1 MKTTSKF
8 FFSLSLAALCFS
20 CNDIDLV
27 GEQPDDQQSQ
37 SLELVKGVTAQV
49 ADFKFDDSA
58 FTRSSHT
65 FSSSTGYSFV
75 WEQGDTLGIFPV
87 ESNQVEFPVKDGI
100 GTNKAVFNG
109 GAWALRANYHYAS
122 YYPFSSDNY
131 HRKITELPVDY
142 TDQTVDGNNPLAH
155 LGKYDFLYSAP
166 AETSDNGYV
175 NLNLQHLGCFVL
187 FRLTLP
193 EAGSYRYLN
202 VTSEEV
208 PLIHK
213 ATFDLSASTPVLTPT
228 RSYTDY
234 CINLKNVTANTP
246 NEVVDITAMFAP
258 LDLSGTTLK
267 LSLMRNDGTMYSTTV
282 AGKNME
288 AGKAYGFAPTVAF
301 TEVVDVPTAKIK
313 DGNTFNNVIKQ
324 LAKGLNYNSSY
335 NVLQSDDDNI
345 TRVNFEYNSSTNSGT
360 IISTTDSPYPIYVN
374 YYNHIITVSTSA
386 ARISSTNMAS
396 MFYKL
401 HALES
406 VDLSGFDTQ
415 NVTSMGAMLSGCS
428 ALKYINL
435 SGLNTQN
442 VTYMGNMFN
451 KCSKLTSLDLSH
463 FNTQS
468 VTGMSNMFNECS
480 RLKEL
485 NLSGFSTNNV
495 SDMTQMFCLCNA
507 MCSLDLGSKF
517 VINSSTKKTNMCVGL
532 ASDPGV
538 IECSITCTSAT
549 KGALKNGT
557 EFPYLNK
564 FIWNIIE

>member
-37 SLELVKGVTAQV
+37 SSELVKGVTAQV

-58 FTRSSHT
+58 LTRSSHT

-100 GTNKAVFNG
+100 GTSKAVFNG

-193 EAGSYRYLN
+193 EAGSYKYLN

-213 ATFDLSASTPVLTPT
+213 ATFDLSAATPVLTPT

-234 CINLKNVTANTP
+234 CINLKNVTANTS

-258 LDLSGTTLK
+258 LDLSGRTLK

-288 AGKAYGFAPTVAF
+288 AGKAYGYAPTVAF
-301 TEVVDVPTAKIK
+301 TEVADVPTAKIK
-313 DGNTFNNVIKQ
+313 DGKSFNAAIKS
-324 LAKGLNYNSSY
+324 LAADTSYDSYKWQFSNYNIEEIKFNYNSNQTSKTKIPTEDSSIPIYASY
-335 NVLQSDDDNI
+335 SNGVV
-345 TRVNFEYNSSTNSGT
+345 T
-360 IISTTDSPYPIYVN
+360 ISTE
-374 YYNHIITVSTSA
+374 A
-386 ARISSTNMAS
+386 ARISCVDMSYMFSKMKRLLNIDLPGIGIYTQNTTNMSNLFYDCSETRSINLAGINTKNVTNMYG
-396 MFYKL
+396 MFELCLSLKSL
-401 HALES
+401 
-406 VDLSGFDTQ
+406 DLSSF
-415 NVTSMGAMLSGCS
+415 
-428 ALKYINL
+428 
-435 SGLNTQN
+435 NTQN
-442 VTYMGNMFN
+442 VTNMGCMF
-451 KCSKLTSLDLSH
+451 KDCYLLES
-463 FNTQS
+463 
-468 VTGMSNMFNECS
+468 
-480 RLKEL
+480 L
-485 NLSGFSTNNV
+485 NLGRHFT
-495 SDMTQMFCLCNA
+495 
-507 MCSLDLGSKF
+507 
-517 VINSSTKKTNMCVGL
+517 INSTTNTSSMFLRFVQTTQK
-532 ASDPGV
+532 AT
-538 IECSITCTSAT
+538 ITCTEAT
-549 KGALKNGT
+549 KSALPTLYNYMDRYSYT
-557 EFPYLNK
+557 WVILE
-564 FIWNIIE
+564 

>member
-27 GEQPDDQQSQ
+27 GEQPDGQQSQ
-37 SLELVKGVTAQV
+37 SSELVKGVTAQV

-193 EAGSYRYLN
+193 EAGSYKYLN

-288 AGKAYGFAPTVAF
+288 AGKAYGYATGGTFVEAD
-301 TEVVDVPTAKIK
+301 EVPTA
-313 DGNTFNNVIKQ
+313 T
-324 LAKGLNYNSSY
+324 L
-335 NVLQSDDDNI
+335 
-345 TRVNFEYNSSTNSGT
+345 STGKVVNSGIKT
-360 IISTTDSPYPIYVN
+360 SVNGSYTSWGTKDTSIKEIKFDYCSSVTSGTDVSSFNSPYPVYVN
-374 YYNHIITVSTSA
+374 YSDHVVTISTKASRLSCGNDMTV
-386 ARISSTNMAS
+386 
-396 MFYKL
+396 MFN
-401 HALES
+401 
-406 VDLSGFDTQ
+406 GFEPLTTLD
-415 NVTSMGAMLSGCS
+415 
-428 ALKYINL
+428 L

-442 VTYMGNMFN
+442 VTEMNYLFGE
-451 KCSKLTSLDLSH
+451 CYSLTSLDLSG
-463 FNTQS
+463 FNTQNVTDMHDLFRGCRSLTILDLSSFNTQNVTDMDGMFYS
-468 VTGMSNMFNECS
+468 VMQ
-480 RLKEL
+480 LKSL
-485 NLSGFSTNNV
+485 NLGKN
-495 SDMTQMFCLCNA
+495 
-507 MCSLDLGSKF
+507 F
-517 VINSSTKKTNMCVGL
+517 VIDSNVNKTSMCLNFAYKSKKCT
-532 ASDPGV
+532 
-538 IECSITCTSAT
+538 ITCTEAT
-549 KGALKNGT
+549 KSALQTGT
-557 EFPYLNK
+557 NLIESYITWDILN
-564 FIWNIIE
+564 